1 MFMLSFSCLLIYQLL
16 AIQSVKFLMS
26 SVLFHFEKIL
36 TIKNKTSLR
45 GKDFNVSMMIIKH
58 RKIPEEKLIWSVVT
72 RDTLLS
78 SLLPSS
84 GLCFDVGV

>member
-58 RKIPEEKLIWSVVT
+58 
-72 RDTLLS
+72 
-78 SLLPSS
+78 
-84 GLCFDVGV
+84 